1 MRWAWLC
8 SASHAPVPST
18 PLQCH
23 PTAPHSPAP
32 APSTHAPCHVVK
44 AAHAAQPDIP
54 MGLCDYISGP
64 LYRPGVIYDY
74 KHGSTSHWHSRGVY
88 VTERLPLSS
97 QPSANNWRTDQR
109 DVISPSVIYLSAESP
124 PSHRGTVP
132 GPERKLT
139 SRAGVAAH
147 MLIWR
152 IQSACPQVFRF
163 CKRSQ
168 LSRRHVNFANAILTG
183 PQVFRFRKRN
193 QQVRKYLDLEY
204 AISKS
209 ASILI

>member
-1 MRWAWLC
+1 MHENTLFDFRNRHAAFSEAKPPSRSGSGLKCPLELLESPTWNSFSRRVRWAWLH
-8 SASHAPVPST
+8 STSHAPVPST

-23 PTAPHSPAP
+23 PTVPCSPAP

-132 GPERKLT
+132 GPERELT

-163 CKRSQ
+163 
-168 LSRRHVNFANAILTG
+168 
-183 PQVFRFRKRN
+183 
-193 QQVRKYLDLEY
+193 
-204 AISKS
+204 
-209 ASILI
+209 